1 MKRRLLFIIALA
13 WTLVHAPVKAK
24 DGQVSVRVD
33 GTNTLLQVQG
43 AQEDEWRFQMSS
55 DLVTWSNAPALGTV
69 FSGDASAKAVSGG
82 NSGTAQCFYRAVK
95 AAGLY
100 DPLVIRTISLTFTQ
114 SNWQTKLKANYASG
128 SNLLANLEV
137 DGISYPGVGVHYRG
151 NTSYTMGGVKKSLA
165 IDVDFTN
172 ATQNLMGYASLNL
185 NNAKGDNTIMRE
197 PLYFNI
203 MRAYTICPRASFA
216 KVYINGVYWGLYS
229 FVEQENSDLIKEYC
243 PSTDGDR
250 WRAPNMAGTTG
261 GGGGPGGGGGGF
273 SSGTSAL
280 TYLGT
285 NVATY
290 KANYALKTDKST
302 NAWERLV
309 QATYVLN
316 NTATNLLRDKIE
328 DVLAVDRW
336 LWFLALEDVFA
347 DEDSYYYKGADY
359 CFYYEPES
367 GRYHPVEH
375 DGNETFLAN
384 DVQLSPV
391 QGTGNANR
399 PVISRLLAIPEL
411 RQRYLAHLRTVLQ
424 EFYNPTVMT
433 SLIDQFSSLSAADI
447 AADTKKS
454 FTMAGYNTAI
464 NTLKSFIQKRY
475 TYLTNHTELRP
486 LPPIIDVVS
495 TPSPAPGPD
504 EAAIITAAVHPDGAN
519 GIDSVWLYHRDKPY
533 GWFASIQMF
542 DDGTHG
548 DGLAG
553 DGVFGAATT
562 NYPAGAKIHY
572 YVEARSANSAKAAAF
587 APARAEQETYS
598 YRVALVLALNTP
610 VVINELMAANKTTVA
625 DPQGEYDDWI
635 ELRNLTDQEV
645 DLTGRYL
652 TDEPINPRKWAFP
665 DDTKIAAR
673 GYLLVWA
680 DENGSATPGLHANFK
695 LATSGEQLFL
705 IDTDANLNAVL
716 DSVTF
721 EAQKDDLSYGRPAA
735 NPVTFEIMQPTP
747 GQPNN

>member
-1 MKRRLLFIIALA
+1 L
-13 WTLVHAPVKAK
+13 
-24 DGQVSVRVD
+24 
-33 GTNTLLQVQG
+33 
-43 AQEDEWRFQMSS
+43 
-55 DLVTWSNAPALGTV
+55 
-69 FSGDASAKAVSGG
+69 SGDASAEAVSAGD
-82 NSGTAQCFYRAVK
+82 SGTAQRFYRAVK
-95 AAGLY
+95 TGGLY
-100 DPLVIRTISLTFTQ
+100 DPLVIRSISLTFTQ
-114 SNWQTKLKANYASG
+114 SNWQTKLTANYTSG
-128 SNLLANLEV
+128 SNLLANLEM
-137 DGISYPGVGVHYRG
+137 DGISCPGVGVHYRG
-151 NTSYTMGGVKKSLA
+151 NSSYSMGGVKKSLA

-172 ATQNLMGYASLNL
+172 ATQNLMGYTSLNL
-185 NNAKGDNTIMRE
+185 NNANGDNTIMRE

-203 MRAYTICPRASFA
+203 MRTYTICPRASFV
-216 KVYINGVYWGLYS
+216 KLYINGAYWGLYS
-229 FVEQENSDLIKEYC
+229 FVEQENNDLIKEYC

-250 WRAPNMAGTTG
+250 WRAPNMAGATG
-261 GGGGPGGGGGGF
+261 GGPGGGGPGGGGGF
-273 SSGTSAL
+273 SSGVSAL

-290 KANYALKTDKST
+290 KANYALKSDEST
-302 NAWERLV
+302 NAWQRLI

-316 NTATNLLRDKIE
+316 NTATNLLRDKVE
-328 DVLAVDRW
+328 EALAVDRW
-336 LWFLALEDVFA
+336 LWFLALENVFA
-347 DEDSYYYKGADY
+347 DEDSYYSKGADY

-367 GRYHPVEH
+367 RRYHPVEH

-424 EFYNPTVMT
+424 EFYNPTTMK

-447 AADTKKS
+447 ATDTKKS

-464 NTLKSFIQKRY
+464 STLKNFIQQRY
-475 TYLTNHTELRP
+475 TFLTNHAELRP
-486 LPPIIDVVS
+486 LPPIIAAVS
-495 TPSPAPGPD
+495 ATAPLPGPN
-504 EAAIITAAVHPDGAN
+504 EPAIITAEVHPNGAN
-519 GIDSVWLYHRDKPY
+519 GIDSVWLYHRDKSY
-533 GWFASIQMF
+533 GRFASVPMF
-542 DDGTHG
+542 DDGAHG
-548 DGLAG
+548 DGSAG

-598 YRVALVLALNTP
+598 YRVALTLAANTP
-610 VVINELMAANKTTVA
+610 VVINELMAANKKTLA

-635 ELRNLTDQEV
+635 ELRNVTDQEV

-652 TDEPINPRKWAFP
+652 TDEPVNPRKWAFP
-665 DDTKIAAR
+665 DGTKLPAR
-673 GYLLVWA
+673 EYLLVWA
-680 DENGSATPGLHANFK
+680 DENGSATSGLHANFK
-695 LATSGEQLFL
+695 LAASGEQLFL
-705 IDTDANLNAVL
+705 IDTDANFNAVL

-721 EAQKDDLSYGRPAA
+721 EALKNDVSYGRPAT
-735 NPVTFEIMQPTP
+735 NPDTFEVMQPTP